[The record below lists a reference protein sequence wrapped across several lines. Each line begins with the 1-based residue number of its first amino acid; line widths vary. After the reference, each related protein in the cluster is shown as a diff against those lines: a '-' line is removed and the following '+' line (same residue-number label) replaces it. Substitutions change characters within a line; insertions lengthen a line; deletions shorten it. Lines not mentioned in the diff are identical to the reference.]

1 MNEAYRKNVVLAM
14 DMIAS
19 CINNEDFFDIWL
31 ECGVADGD
39 IPVGAKGEDVPYYYI
54 DDDTFADI
62 LGVFLRCMRYASKDG
77 GLYCDGVVSK

>member
-1 MNEAYRKNVVLAM
+1 MTGRMKVNNMNEAYRKNVVLSM

-39 IPVGAKGEDVPYYYI
+39 IPVGAKGEDYSSPLLC
-54 DDDTFADI
+54 DI
-62 LGVFLRCMRYASKDG
+62 G
-77 GLYCDGVVSK
+77 GEQFGR